1 MDAVPQDHRKVR
13 LGERGRG
20 EGFTEA
26 ETEEQ
31 RRREAAPVSVLAA
44 CVSME
49 GKKELFLKPNFSFL
63 SKLRPLKK

>member
-20 EGFTEA
+20 EGFPEA

-44 CVSME
+44 LCIYG
-49 GKKELFLKPNFSFL
+49 GKERALFEAKLLFLI
-63 SKLRPLKK
+63 